1 MLEDGIPTAE
11 EAWNRLT
18 EADKKKAKELEAL
31 LTLHRVIENKDRQEA
46 LLYKLDEAIS
56 SLEEQN

>member
-31 LTLHRVIENKDRQEA
+31 LTLHRVIENKDRQED
-46 LLYKLDEAIS
+46 LLDKLDEAIS